1 MTTMRLP
8 AWSPAAA
15 VDAGFF
21 ALNLGVLL
29 FLVEPRALLLFFL
42 CCLIALRVRAR
53 LRGGMATA
61 WTALSIVL
69 LTGLLLAYRLS
80 ALLAG
85 RPVPGFGGALQL
97 PVLDALGVSY
107 CWLRA
112 VYALVEPKM
121 TPWEFARYYFF
132 FPTFTSGPVLKPG
145 EFLPQR
151 PRWDREEIV
160 QGAARLALGGI
171 KFAAAALLQVAVPV
185 STVARALA
193 SVDRYPPPALWLA
206 LVAAG
211 LWLYLNFS
219 AFTDFAI
226 GLARLFGLRVPENFN
241 NPYAAR
247 NLTDFWRR
255 WHITLGDWL
264 RINVFNPAVR
274 GLGARGASQALA
286 ATASVLLTML
296 ICGLWHRTTL
306 PFVVWGLM
314 HGAGLAAHYAWQG
327 SAPAARLRGGLG
339 ERAYGSLAWLVTH
352 AYVTL
357 AWAFFF
363 PVGMTSLALHWAFVR
378 RLFGL

>member
-1 MTTMRLP
+1 MTAMRLP
-8 AWSPAAA
+8 VPSPAAI
-15 VDAGFF
+15 DAGFF

-42 CCLIALRVRAR
+42 CCLIALIVRGR
-53 LRGGMATA
+53 LRGKAATA

-80 ALLAG
+80 ALLGG
-85 RPVPGFGGALQL
+85 RPVPGFGGAMQL

-112 VYALVEPKM
+112 VYALAEPKM

-151 PRWDREEIV
+151 PRWDREDIA
-160 QGAARLALGGI
+160 QGAARIVFGGM

-211 LWLYLNFS
+211 VWLYLNFS
-219 AFTDFAI
+219 AFTDLAI

-264 RINVFNPAVR
+264 RINVFNPAIR
-274 GLGARGASQALA
+274 RFGANGASQALA

-296 ICGLWHRTTL
+296 VCGLWHRTTL
-306 PFVVWGLM
+306 PFIVWGLM
-314 HGAGLAAHYAWQG
+314 HGAGLAVHYAWQG
-327 SAPAARLRGGLG
+327 SAPATRLRGALG
-339 ERAYGSLAWLVTH
+339 ERAYALFAWLLTH

-357 AWAFFF
+357 GWAFFF
-363 PVGMTSLALHWAFVR
+363 PVAMTSLAPHWVFAK

>member
-1 MTTMRLP
+1 MTTMRL
-8 AWSPAAA
+8 AWSPAAI
-15 VDAGFF
+15 DAGFF

-53 LRGGMATA
+53 LRGRAATA

-80 ALLAG
+80 SLLAG

-112 VYALVEPKM
+112 VYALGEPRM

-151 PRWDREEIV
+151 ARWDREEIV
-160 QGAARLALGGI
+160 QGAARIAFGGM

-185 STVARALA
+185 STAARALA

-296 ICGLWHRTTL
+296 VCGLWHRTTL

-327 SAPAARLRGGLG
+327 STPARRLGGALG
-339 ERAYGSLAWLVTH
+339 ERGYGIFAWLLTH

-363 PVGMTSLALHWAFVR
+363 PVGMTSLALHWVFVR